1 MTTEQKGRPVSAEI
15 THRTVKTNGINMH
28 IAEAGEGPLVILV
41 HGFPELWY
49 SWRHQIPAL
58 AEAGYHVV
66 APDVRGYGDSDKPK
80 NIEDYAMKQ
89 HLADLNGIMDALG
102 EKKAVIVGHDWGAPM
117 AWNSAALYPDR
128 YRAVA
133 GLSVPYLPRGPIPPL
148 QMMRAMF
155 QDNFFYIIYFQDEG
169 VAEAE
174 FESDVD
180 WSMRMFTWAAS
191 AQGRDIPG
199 FANAMAG
206 KKKDSKLFDNM
217 PDLKGVPPWMTE
229 EDHAYY
235 VDKFKK
241 GGFRGPINRY
251 RNMDRDWEQ
260 LPELQDK
267 KIEQPAL
274 FLSGDKDGVAT
285 FAPMDPM
292 KQLVPNLKIV
302 TLANAGHWT
311 QQERPKETN
320 EELISWLNSL

>member
-1 MTTEQKGRPVSAEI
+1 MPPEI

-28 IAEAGEGPLVILV
+28 IAEAGEGPLVLLV

-66 APDVRGYGDSDKPK
+66 APDVRGYGDSDKPQAL
-80 NIEDYAMKQ
+80 EAYAMRE
-89 HLADLNGIMDALG
+89 HVADLLGIVDDIG
-102 EKKAVIVGHDWGAPM
+102 EKQAVVIGHDWGAPM
-117 AWNSAALYPDR
+117 AWNSAVLHPDR

-133 GLSVPYLPRGPIPPL
+133 ALSVPYLPRGPMPPV

-155 QDNFFYIIYFQDEG
+155 GQNFFYIIYFQEEG

-174 FESDVD
+174 FEADVD
-180 WSMRMFTWAAS
+180 RSMRLFTWAAS
-191 AQGRDIPG
+191 GEAREVPG

-206 KKKDSKLFDNM
+206 KPADSKLFDGA
-217 PDLKGVPPWMTE
+217 PDMSGKLPPWISE
-229 EDHAYY
+229 EEHAYY
-235 VDKFKK
+235 VEKFKK

-260 LPELQDK
+260 MPELQDAK
-267 KIEQPAL
+267 VTQPAL
-274 FLSGDKDGVAT
+274 FIIGEKDGVAS

-292 KQLVPNLKIV
+292 KQLVPNLKMI
-302 TLANAGHWT
+302 TLPGAGHWT

-320 EELISWLNSL
+320 EALIAFLKSL